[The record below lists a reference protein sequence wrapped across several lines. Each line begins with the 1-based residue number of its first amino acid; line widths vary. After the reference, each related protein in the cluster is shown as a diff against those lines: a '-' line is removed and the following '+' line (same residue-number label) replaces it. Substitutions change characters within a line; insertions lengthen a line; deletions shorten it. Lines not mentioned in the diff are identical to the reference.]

1 GQSLALRIR
10 KTTEEAILETRI
22 RRVVF
27 PENRFR
33 PGFIKVGKQPFRFR
47 RVNNAVE
54 DAFLFRVTRNIRSLP
69 LLRRVLKF
77 PPVGTFQRS
86 RVVAPRAAP
95 VGKAVEPPL
104 ERVVTWVRLGMDGG
118 VFIFGWIA

>member
-33 PGFIKVGKQPFRFR
+33 PGFIKVGKQHFRFR
-47 RVNNAVE
+47 RVDNTVE
-54 DAFLFRVTRNIRSLP
+54 ATFLVRLTPNIRPLP

-86 RVVAPRAAP
+86 RVVTPRAAS
-95 VGKAVEPPL
+95 VGKAVEPP
-104 ERVVTWVRLGMDGG
+104 
-118 VFIFGWIA
+118 